1 MKKINDAN
9 TLTLSKSEMKDY
21 GYRVVDV
28 IVEHFDNQNSKSPV
42 VNASR
47 EKMDALFSENIP
59 EKGTEASKVLE
70 FVVDKVLSQ
79 SNIPSHPKFYSFV
92 PGPSNYISAMA
103 DTLATGFNVF
113 SGGWAASPAAAEIEI
128 VTINWLLKLFKFPNK
143 KGGGL
148 FTSGGSMANLTAL
161 VTARRQKCR
170 DDFSNAVIYM
180 SNQTHSSNIKALKTI
195 GFKKE
200 QVRVVPTDLDFK
212 ISINKLKNAIAIDK
226 IRGFNP
232 FCIIANAG
240 ATSTGLFDKL
250 EDVADFCEKHALWF
264 HVDGAH
270 GAAALLSEKDKHK
283 VKGIERADSL
293 IWDAH
298 KMMRVPALMKWVV
311 C

>member
-28 IVEHFDNQNSKSPV
+28 IVEHFDNQNSKSHV

-113 SGGWAASPAAAEIEI
+113 SGVWAASPAAAEIEI

-212 ISINKLKNAIAIDK
+212 ISINNCSDLFTYLSKN
-226 IRGFNP
+226 
-232 FCIIANAG
+232 
-240 ATSTGLFDKL
+240 L
-250 EDVADFCEKHALWF
+250 VA
-264 HVDGAH
+264 
-270 GAAALLSEKDKHK
+270 
-283 VKGIERADSL
+283 
-293 IWDAH
+293 
-298 KMMRVPALMKWVV
+298 
-311 C
+311 